1 MRRPIRLA
9 VLECDHPLPQTAA
22 KYGGR
27 FGGVFKALLGQSAKT
42 LNRPDIVDPEAGLD
56 ISEYDIV
63 GGDEFPAL
71 EDIDAV
77 LISGSKFDSFDTTTP
92 WINRLVEFTKQVLA
106 QDRVRLIGVCFGH
119 QIIGRALGAR
129 VGRSANGWEASV
141 HELTLTD
148 QGREV
153 FGVEKLNI
161 MEMHRDVVYELPAN
175 TVALGH
181 TPKCSIQGMYNPRRF
196 ISVQGHPE
204 FNRDIVMEIMQTRKA
219 NYPPDVFDEAMK
231 VIDNKQDG
239 VVIGEAFLKFLAEE

>member
-77 LISGSKFDSFDTTTP
+77 LISGSSACATYSTP
-92 WINRLVEFTKQVLA
+92 FALLFLFFCSELV
-106 QDRVRLIGVCFGH
+106 D
-119 QIIGRALGAR
+119 
-129 VGRSANGWEASV
+129 
-141 HELTLTD
+141 
-148 QGREV
+148 
-153 FGVEKLNI
+153 
-161 MEMHRDVVYELPAN
+161 
-175 TVALGH
+175 
-181 TPKCSIQGMYNPRRF
+181 
-196 ISVQGHPE
+196 
-204 FNRDIVMEIMQTRKA
+204 
-219 NYPPDVFDEAMK
+219 
-231 VIDNKQDG
+231 
-239 VVIGEAFLKFLAEE
+239 